1 LTILNNPVVLLP
13 KKETIMNEFPT
24 ILICR
29 NSEGAPTSYPARISC
44 TVEQH
49 DEVEYL
55 EALCKHA
62 EDNGHIV
69 DNEIPMIINPGDPL
83 WEVFTYLYDDN
94 DWKVA
99 PLITL

>member
-1 LTILNNPVVLLP
+1 
-13 KKETIMNEFPT
+13 M
-24 ILICR
+24 
-29 NSEGAPTSYPARISC
+29 
-44 TVEQH
+44 
-49 DEVEYL
+49 EYL